1 MYIVKEWKVKVQTAQ
16 LEQEFQILCP
26 DNETFE
32 HNLEFSN
39 KIIVSD
45 RYREVDEAMNESLQQ
60 EEGDQSNV
68 SEVQKTLS
76 VLLGEQQN

>member
-1 MYIVKEWKVKVQTAQ
+1 MYIVKERKVKVQTAQ

-39 KIIVSD
+39 KLIVSD